1 MTPQEIFDKVATHLL
16 TQNAKSKDPK
26 GPTCL
31 YRGPE
36 GRTCAIGHLIPD
48 EVYAKGMEGSAFS
61 NLMEVW
67 VMRLPVWFPANRQ
80 LLSALQ
86 RCHDS
91 LDVDHWRSRLA
102 EIADDFGL
110 EFK

>member
-16 TQNAKSKDPK
+16 TQNAKSQDLL
-26 GPTCL
+26 GGTCL
-31 YRGPE
+31 YRGSK
-36 GRTCAIGHLIPD
+36 GLTCAVGCLISD
-48 EVYAKGMEGSAFS
+48 EAYAKGMEGSAFT

-67 VMRLPVWFPANRQ
+67 SMRLPVWFPANQQ
-80 LLSALQ
+80 LLAALQ